1 MQNVFERRTA
11 ESVVLEAMMPPP
23 APRFNPAEWPPPPE
37 MSRSELQLLIEAW
50 ETIDLSMLPGFP
62 SFEQS
67 TFELL
72 AQCVAP
78 LVGIF
83 GYYSRSSLGHEATE
97 VTGYI
102 ELPGWNDF
110 IIDCNAIT
118 KSFSGLRAAEIFMD
132 SPKSRDA
139 LSCPEF
145 IQTVVICAFM
155 RANTGKLD
163 LMKRSAPRLIPTE
176 QALHAFLN
184 SNVLPLAK
192 SRNLLEAHRTFQEDE
207 ELQRLLGDHSDSFFQ
222 LFLTAKPLPSPVGGD
237 DESP

>member
-1 MQNVFERRTA
+1 
-11 ESVVLEAMMPPP
+11 
-23 APRFNPAEWPPPPE
+23 
-37 MSRSELQLLIEAW
+37 
-50 ETIDLSMLPGFP
+50 MLPGFP
-62 SFEQS
+62 SS
-67 TFELL
+67 NS
-72 AQCVAP
+72 P
-78 LVGIF
+78 
-83 GYYSRSSLGHEATE
+83 RSSFGSVSRRWLVSLVTIVVFLGHEATE
-97 VTGYI
+97 VTGYRAAGGTTSS
-102 ELPGWNDF
+102 LTAMPSRRASA
-110 IIDCNAIT
+110 C
-118 KSFSGLRAAEIFMD
+118 AAEIFMD

-145 IQTVVICAFM
+145 IQPVICAFM

-237 DESP
+237 DESPEQREGGQDAAAEAQDADEAVDIEQFIQVLEDRGLFNEIELHLSVWENVITLETWRAGLS